1 MISANLKELREEAE
15 LTQSEVAKELNI
27 SAQSVSKWERGEA
40 LPSIEFL
47 PKLAELYDCEIN
59 DFFSKPLKEPVVDEE
74 LKDFSYEL
82 IEQTC
87 ETLKKVYVDC
97 KDDVELKEFAK
108 ANQKSLCALK
118 HILAYVKTQHYV
130 SISSL
135 IRKYNIGY
143 GRAGYIVDGL
153 EKLKLTSEIIN
164 YQRVVFSENI
174 EKFITFLQKYIK
186 E

>member
-108 ANQKSLCALK
+108 ANQKSLLSAM
-118 HILAYVKTQHYV
+118 
-130 SISSL
+130 S
-135 IRKYNIGY
+135 
-143 GRAGYIVDGL
+143 
-153 EKLKLTSEIIN
+153 
-164 YQRVVFSENI
+164 
-174 EKFITFLQKYIK
+174 
-186 E
+186 